1 MWKKISDFIPNAKAV
16 STIGIVDI
24 TSNGIASI
32 FWFYIA
38 SVLAPEEY
46 GEISYIIAIAAI
58 ISTISLPGIQNAL
71 TVYGAKKVKIQST
84 LYLISLTLGSISSI
98 IVFIIFSRFELSLL
112 AIGYII
118 FNLVISDLL
127 GRKLFPTYAKYIIT
141 NKILTV
147 VLGIGLYYA
156 IGVEGL
162 IIGIAL
168 AAFPYFIRILKEFKV
183 TKIDFSLVRPRL
195 RFMITS
201 YITQLTGNFS
211 GSVDKLIIA
220 PMLGFALLGNYHLGL
235 QFIAIFMI
243 IPSIIYKYTLP
254 YDASGNP
261 NKKLKRLSLISSCGI
276 AALGIFVTPYVVP
289 ILFPQYLE
297 VTEMIQILSISVIPS
312 TLNLNYASK
321 FLGQEKNKIVL
332 GGSLVYL
339 PIQIVTIIILGSMFG
354 GIGIAIAYS
363 ISVTSETLFYVVM
376 DQRIKEDSHV

>member
-1 MWKKISDFIPNAKAV
+1 MWKKINDFIPNARDV

-24 TSNGIASI
+24 ASNGIASI

-38 SVLAPEEY
+38 AVLAPEEY
-46 GEISYIIAIAAI
+46 GQISYIIAIATI
-58 ISTISLPGIQNAL
+58 VSTVSLPGIQNAL

-98 IVFIIFSRFELSLL
+98 IAFIIFSKLELSLL
-112 AIGYII
+112 AIGYIV

-156 IGVEGL
+156 IGVEGI

-168 AAFPYFIRILKEFKV
+168 GAFPYFIRILKEFKV

-195 RFMITS
+195 RFMMTS
-201 YITQLTGNFS
+201 YATQLTGNFS

-254 YDASGNP
+254 HDASGNP

-289 ILFPQYLE
+289 IFFPQYSE
-297 VTEMIQILSISVIPS
+297 VTEMIQILSISVVPS
-312 TLNLNYASK
+312 TINLNYVSK
-321 FLGQEKNKIVL
+321 FLGQEKNQIIL
-332 GGSLVYL
+332 GSSLIFL
-339 PIQIVTIIILGSMFG
+339 PVQIVTIIILGSMFG
-354 GIGIAIAYS
+354 GVGIAIAFS
-363 ISVTSETLFYVVM
+363 ISVMSETLFYAIM
-376 DQRIKEDSHV
+376 DHRIKEDNH

>member
-1 MWKKISDFIPNAKAV
+1 
-16 STIGIVDI
+16 
-24 TSNGIASI
+24 
-32 FWFYIA
+32 
-38 SVLAPEEY
+38 
-46 GEISYIIAIAAI
+46 
-58 ISTISLPGIQNAL
+58 
-71 TVYGAKKVKIQST
+71 
-84 LYLISLTLGSISSI
+84 LISLTLGSISSI
-98 IVFIIFSRFELSLL
+98 IVFIIFSKFELSLL

-156 IGVEGL
+156 IGVEGI

-168 AAFPYFIRILKEFKV
+168 GAFPYFIRILKEFKV

-195 RFMITS
+195 RFMMTS
-201 YITQLTGNFS
+201 YATQLTGNFS

-254 YDASGNP
+254 HDASGNP

-289 ILFPQYLE
+289 IFFPQYSE
-297 VTEMIQILSISVIPS
+297 VTEMIQILSISVVPS
-312 TLNLNYASK
+312 TINLNYVSK
-321 FLGQEKNKIVL
+321 FLGQEKNQIIL
-332 GGSLVYL
+332 GSSLIFL
-339 PIQIVTIIILGSMFG
+339 PVQIVTIIILGSMFG
-354 GIGIAIAYS
+354 GVGIAIAFS
-363 ISVTSETLFYVVM
+363 ISVMSETLFYAIM
-376 DQRIKEDSHV
+376 DHRIKEDNH

>member
-1 MWKKISDFIPNAKAV
+1 MWKKINDFIPNARDV

-24 TSNGIASI
+24 ASNGIASI

-38 SVLAPEEY
+38 AVLAPEEY
-46 GEISYIIAIAAI
+46 GQISYIIAIATI
-58 ISTISLPGIQNAL
+58 VSTVSLPGIQNAL

-98 IVFIIFSRFELSLL
+98 IAFIIFSKLELSLL
-112 AIGYII
+112 AIGYIV

-156 IGVEGL
+156 IGVEGI

-168 AAFPYFIRILKEFKV
+168 GAFPYFIRILKEFKV

-195 RFMITS
+195 RFMMTS
-201 YITQLTGNFS
+201 YATQLTGNFS

-254 YDASGNP
+254 HDASGNP

-289 ILFPQYLE
+289 IFFPQYSE

-312 TLNLNYASK
+312 TINLNYVSK
-321 FLGQEKNKIVL
+321 FLGQEKNQIIL
-332 GGSLVYL
+332 GSSLIFL
-339 PIQIVTIIILGSMFG
+339 PVQIVTIIILGSMFG
-354 GIGIAIAYS
+354 GVGIAIAFS
-363 ISVTSETLFYVVM
+363 ISVMSETLFYAIM
-376 DQRIKEDSHV
+376 DHRIKEDNH